1 MSDHPDRMEK
11 PPFSFSILGI
21 YRDCLSRQVAEA
33 LRIVHT
39 KDVILNSKNEYLDN
53 NIPRITVDESKVDRM
68 RRERAEKEREL
79 KDLRDLEEF
88 KLKHR
93 KAQKRNRNMSNHQG
107 DLEKWIQPAKK
118 RLREEDTLQ
127 LHILDNFCLGEWL
140 DRNERLC
147 QRVGDLKERLLLD
160 KSRTLRRMDCYGMD
174 LILDDLTDW
183 WERQEHLLHRDLKSE
198 QMNTSHLAEEI
209 FVSTA
214 GDANKPPEV
223 NDTVNIHIPGV
234 ERKKIKNEYNLV
246 GFVGW
251 LRRIERAEESF
262 WKGVRSSN
270 SRRLEGARR
279 INFLNSWKVSKIV
292 SEKEKYVEKPE
303 SGTNPHC
310 LNSNSKRNLDNII
323 WEEGTVFN
331 SPNKRLRDNL
341 SFNSS
346 DLQSTKFINSTDPS
360 SQPGEK

>member
-1 MSDHPDRMEK
+1 MEEGRRGIYYGETSRFLFERVQEHVKDAEDFSPGSHVIKHWMSDHPDRMEK
-11 PPFSFSILGI
+11 PPFSFSILGV

-68 RRERAEKEREL
+68 KRERAEEEREL

-88 KLKHR
+88 KVKHK
-93 KAQKRNRNMSNHQG
+93 KAQKRNREMSNHQG

-127 LHILDNFCLGEWL
+127 QHVLDNFCLGEWL

-147 QRVGDLKERLLLD
+147 QRVGDLKERLLLE
-160 KSRTLRRMDCYGMD
+160 KSRTLRRMNCYGMD

-183 WERQEHLLHRDLKSE
+183 WERQEHLLHQRTTTQLERDLKSE
-198 QMNTSHLAEEI
+198 QMNTSLLAEEI

-214 GDANKPPEV
+214 GDDDNKAPEV
-223 NDTVNIHIPGV
+223 NDPVNIHIPGV
-234 ERKKIKNEYNLV
+234 KRRKEIKYEYNLV

-251 LRRIERAEESF
+251 LRRMERAEESF
-262 WKGVRSSN
+262 
-270 SRRLEGARR
+270 
-279 INFLNSWKVSKIV
+279 
-292 SEKEKYVEKPE
+292 
-303 SGTNPHC
+303 
-310 LNSNSKRNLDNII
+310 
-323 WEEGTVFN
+323 
-331 SPNKRLRDNL
+331 
-341 SFNSS
+341 
-346 DLQSTKFINSTDPS
+346 
-360 SQPGEK
+360 